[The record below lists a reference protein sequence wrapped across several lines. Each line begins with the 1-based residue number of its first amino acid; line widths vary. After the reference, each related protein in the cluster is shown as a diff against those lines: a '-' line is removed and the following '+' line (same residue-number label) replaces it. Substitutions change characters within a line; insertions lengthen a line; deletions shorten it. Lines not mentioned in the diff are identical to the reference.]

1 MGLGNFCL
9 LRITGILGMLQGATG
24 HARIWWFYPKLT
36 VSLYGTGIHWQD
48 LGSDTLPH
56 PLVGEGIQ
64 HPPPSSR
71 IQPQPPPACR
81 TQGVSVIP
89 PGIWD
94 LVSSPVP
101 RQDPKSV
108 PVLPPV
114 GISPHPSLPS
124 GRSRP
129 VLHLLAD
136 PTLLLAFPLPRDP
149 SGIPPGSLPN
159 EAQNLRID
167 NSRQTQ
173 SQHPARSQEPPQP
186 QGSSKSSFWNE
197 KWGKGN
203 KLGGRG
209 GRHSAEPQ
217 FLRI

>member
-1 MGLGNFCL
+1 MLEKLPHLTGTGTAQRLPGCSCQGKSMDLGNFCL
-9 LRITGILGMLQGATG
+9 LRITRILGMLQGATG

-129 VLHLLAD
+129 VLRLLAGSD
-136 PTLLLAFPLPRDP
+136 PAP
-149 SGIPPGSLPN
+149 GIPS
-159 EAQNLRID
+159 
-167 NSRQTQ
+167 
-173 SQHPARSQEPPQP
+173 P
-186 QGSSKSSFWNE
+186 QGSLWNP
-197 KWGKGN
+197 
-203 KLGGRG
+203 
-209 GRHSAEPQ
+209 A
-217 FLRI
+217 RIPP